1 MACHRLLPPDPQCV
15 VFKFRYLCAAC
26 CGAGSQEKELVSIRR
41 NYPPRGYQ
49 RLMDEVTSG
58 AVDLHEGLDLLR

>member
-1 MACHRLLPPDPQCV
+1 MYLPP
-15 VFKFRYLCAAC
+15 AHC
-26 CGAGSQEKELVSIRR
+26 CGVDRVVVQEKELVSIRR